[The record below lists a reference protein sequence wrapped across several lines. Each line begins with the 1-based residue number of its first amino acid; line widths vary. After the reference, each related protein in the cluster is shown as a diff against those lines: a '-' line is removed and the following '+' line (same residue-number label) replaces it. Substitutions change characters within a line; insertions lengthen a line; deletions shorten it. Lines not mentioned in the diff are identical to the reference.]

1 MFGRG
6 TVTKEPT
13 KRKEGV
19 MSFSCTECGYTKE
32 EKIPK
37 LTGGHIH
44 EYSSVVTE
52 ATCETGGYTTH
63 SCSCGHTY
71 TDEQTPAVKH
81 RYEYKHTVTDHW
93 QECVYCKTVTEK
105 TAHKL
110 SGWKTIVKPGYTF
123 DGEKQ
128 RQCKLCGY
136 VVKESIPALSV
147 PDGKVVIVIT
157 PSDSTAAGSAEPS
170 APKQELVT
178 KGEENKVPALPT
190 LPPKEDGN
198 IFDGWRDK
206 ATGEAVKKGDM
217 LTENIEI
224 EPVWK
229 DCGEGKHAD
238 ADKDDSCDECG
249 YIMVKPALPE
259 EPTESKEN
267 IPEAPTTDVPPTDEV
282 DGEKPKGAIG
292 IIAAVAALLAGG
304 GGTWY
309 VIMRKKKMGE
319 VSPSEDSTSPS
330 DNTPET

>member
-1 MFGRG
+1 M
-6 TVTKEPT
+6 
-13 KRKEGV
+13 
-19 MSFSCTECGYTKE
+19 
-32 EKIPK
+32 
-37 LTGGHIH
+37 
-44 EYSSVVTE
+44 
-52 ATCETGGYTTH
+52 
-63 SCSCGHTY
+63 
-71 TDEQTPAVKH
+71 
-81 RYEYKHTVTDHW
+81 
-93 QECVYCKTVTEK
+93 
-105 TAHKL
+105 
-110 SGWKTIVKPGYTF
+110 
-123 DGEKQ
+123 
-128 RQCKLCGY
+128 
-136 VVKESIPALSV
+136 VKESIPALSV

-198 IFDGWRDK
+198 IFEGWRDK
-206 ATGEAVKKGDM
+206 ATGEAVKKGDI

-238 ADKDDSCDECG
+238 TDKDDSCDECG

-319 VSPSEDSTSPS
+319 VSPSEDSTSHS